1 MFTSHNLICKINHN
15 FCRKT
20 MHSLKVLYYLSVC
33 LSYKDCL
40 GLFNVAKMQGL
51 VFLLMAFAYYR
62 FSSVQFSP
70 VTQSCPTLSN
80 PMDQSSLSITI
91 SQSLLKFMS
100 SRLQSFPASGTFL
113 MSQFFTSGGQSIGV
127 SASASLFSV
136 NIQD

>member
-1 MFTSHNLICKINHN
+1 
-15 FCRKT
+15 

-70 VTQSCPTLSN
+70 VTQLCLTLCD
-80 PMDQSSLSITI
+80 PMNHSTPGLPVHHQL
-91 SQSLLKFMS
+91 
-100 SRLQSFPASGTFL
+100 PE
-113 MSQFFTSGGQSIGV
+113 FTQTHVHRV
-127 SASASLFSV
+127 SDA
-136 NIQD
+136 I